1 MSHKALLSI
10 LAASAA
16 LVSFSA
22 LASDCAFRADR
33 SLDIDVK
40 GIEALRLDTV
50 AGDLRVEGV
59 AGLDHVEVRATACA
73 SQKSALDGMRL
84 DEKRDGATVTAK
96 TVIPDDRFRWRLF
109 GSIYAY
115 MDVVVRMPET
125 LKLVVRD
132 SSGDLAVS
140 HLRAGLDLTDSSGD
154 IDIRDMAG
162 DLVISDSSGDM
173 DIANVKG
180 NVTVRV
186 DSSGDIRITNV
197 SGDAIVK
204 TDSSGDIEFK
214 RIGGD
219 ARVDQDSSGDIDF
232 ADIGRNAIA
241 GSDSSGSINASNVRG
256 DFTVKEKS
264 SGSRNI
270 SHSNVGGN
278 VSLPSG
284 E

>member
-1 MSHKALLSI
+1 MLRNSLLSI
-10 LAASAA
+10 VAASAA
-16 LVSFSA
+16 LASFSA
-22 LASDCAFRADR
+22 FASNCAHRADR
-33 SLDIDVK
+33 SLDIDVT
-40 GIEALRLDTV
+40 GIDTLRLDTA

-59 AGLDHVEVRATACA
+59 AGLDQVEVRATACA
-73 SQKSALDGMRL
+73 SQKSALDAMQL
-84 DEKRDGATVTAK
+84 EQNRDGAVVTTK

-109 GSIYAY
+109 GSDYAY

-162 DLVISDSSGDM
+162 DLDISDSSGDM
-173 DIANVKG
+173 DIAKVKG

-186 DSSGDIRITNV
+186 DSSGDIRITDV

-214 RIGGD
+214 DIGGD
-219 ARVDQDSSGDIDF
+219 AQVDQDSSGDIDF
-232 ADIGRNAIA
+232 ADIGRNAIV

-256 DFTVKEKS
+256 DFVVKSKS
-264 SGSRNI
+264 GGSRNI
-270 SHSNVGGN
+270 SHSDIDGN
-278 VSLPSG
+278 VSLPG
-284 E
+284 AE